1 MRTLKNLSYRIK
13 RFFHGEES
21 WIVERVEHAEVQEL
35 QKKARDLDYFK
46 FIKDDYERFPER
58 VTFRNPLGEL
68 HTNLTPITLERIKNL
83 GKKPDYNIRV
93 YKSYKPGDKFP

>member
-1 MRTLKNLSYRIK
+1 MTTRNIK
-13 RFFHGEES
+13 ISIGEYYH
-21 WIVERVEHAEVQEL
+21 IYNRGTD
-35 QKKARDLDYFK
+35 KRDIFMD
-46 FIKDDYERFPER
+46 KDDYERFPER